1 MKVKVQER
9 NCGLLVMLTRIEID
23 GFKSFR
29 NLAVDLNPFTVIAG
43 PNAAG
48 KSNFF
53 DAIRFLSRIATYD
66 LAEAVQELRGEPS
79 ELFSLRSPGESPR
92 PIKFGVEVLL
102 DREAADAFSERK
114 QLKYTRLRYEIEIE
128 RREENGIER
137 LFVRRE
143 EARII
148 KRKEDRWLSASYAP
162 TKEFVRNHALYASG
176 GGRSQFLETAT
187 DRFVVNQD
195 GVSGRPR
202 PFPIARDR
210 ATASV
215 LSRINTVLEFPHLF
229 ALRAELVGVTFLQLE
244 ASAERRPS
252 DALAPEELL
261 PDGSNIA
268 KVLARIEAETRTAER
283 RQGDLALIRNR
294 LNSLI
299 GGVEALRVE
308 RDAAGRSYRLFVKM
322 RDEGEFSSSVLSD
335 GTLRLLALATYLQDP
350 RRASVLLF
358 EEPENGVHERRIEK
372 LVGMLR
378 SACTNIQR
386 SSTSGRLYQI
396 LINTHSPVVLN
407 NLAPHEVVV
416 ADLVREVD
424 AEGGLGRR
432 RTRMRSGI
440 VDELDLGDELS
451 REHRLTR
458 SEAERII
465 KSGAAQAAE

>member
-1 MKVKVQER
+1 
-9 NCGLLVMLTRIEID
+9 MLTRIEID

-29 NLAVDLNPFTVIAG
+29 NLKVDLHPFTVIAG

-53 DAIRFLSRIATYD
+53 DALRFLSRIANYD
-66 LAEAVQELRGEPS
+66 LSEAVQELRGDPS
-79 ELFSLRSPGESPR
+79 ELFSLPGAGEKPR
-92 PIKFGVEVLL
+92 PIKFVVEVLL
-102 DREAADAFSERK
+102 DREIADAFSERK
-114 QLKYTRLRYEIEIE
+114 SLKYTRLRYTIEIE
-128 RREENGIER
+128 RREETKNGIER
-137 LFVRRE
+137 LFVKHE

-148 KRKEDRWLSASYAP
+148 RRKEDQWLEASYAP
-162 TKEFVRNHALYASG
+162 SKDFVKNQALYASG
-176 GGRSQFLETAT
+176 GGRSQFLETAP

-202 PFPIARDR
+202 PFPISRNR

-229 ALRAELVGVTFLQLE
+229 ALRAELAGITFLQLE

-268 KVLARIEAETRTAER
+268 KVLARIEAETRTPER
-283 RQGDLALIRNR
+283 PQGDLTLIRNR
-294 LNSLI
+294 LESLI
-299 GGVEALRVE
+299 GGVDALRVE
-308 RDAAGRSYRLFVKM
+308 RDTVGRSYRLFVRMK
-322 RDEGEFSSSVLSD
+322 DEGEFSSSVLSD

-372 LVGMLR
+372 LVSMLR
-378 SACTNIQR
+378 SACTDVQ
-386 SSTSGRLYQI
+386 SSMPSSKLYQV

-407 NLAPHEVVV
+407 MLRPHEVVV
-416 ADLVREVD
+416 ADLVREVSSD
-424 AEGGLGRR
+424 GKPGPR
-432 RTRMRSGI
+432 RTRMRSGL
-440 VDELDLGDELS
+440 VDELDLGDEAS
-451 REHRLTR
+451 REYRLTR
-458 SEAERII
+458 TEADRVIR
-465 KSGAAQAAE
+465 SGNAQAAE

>member
-1 MKVKVQER
+1 
-9 NCGLLVMLTRIEID
+9 MLTRIEID

-29 NLAVDLNPFTVIAG
+29 DLTVDLHPFTVIAG

-53 DAIRFLSRIATYD
+53 DALRFLSRIATYD
-66 LAEAVQELRGEPS
+66 LAEAVQELRGDPS
-79 ELFSLRSPGESPR
+79 ELFSVTARGEPPR
-92 PIKFGVEVLL
+92 PIRFGVEVLL
-102 DREAADAFSERK
+102 DREVADAFSERK
-114 QLKYTRLRYEIEIE
+114 ELKYTRLRYEIEIE
-128 RREENGIER
+128 RREEAKNGIER

-148 KRKEDRWLSASYAP
+148 KRKDDLWLDASYAP
-162 TKEFVRNHALYASG
+162 SKEFVKGHALYASG
-176 GGRSQFLETAT
+176 GGRSQFLETAS

-229 ALRAELVGVTFLQLE
+229 ALRAELAAITFLQLE

-261 PDGSNIA
+261 PDGSNLA
-268 KVLARIEAETRTAER
+268 KVLARIEAETRSSER
-283 RQGDLALIRNR
+283 PQGDLAFIRNR

-299 GGVEALRVE
+299 GGVDALRVE
-308 RDAAGRSYRLFVKM
+308 RDVSGRSYRLFVKM
-322 RDEGEFSSSVLSD
+322 KDEGEFSSSVLSD

-372 LVGMLR
+372 LVSMLR
-378 SACTNIQR
+378 TACTDIQTNR
-386 SSTSGRLYQI
+386 ASGKLYQI

-407 NLAPHEVVV
+407 ELQPHEVVV

-424 AEGGLGRR
+424 SKGRPGHR
-432 RTRMRSGI
+432 RTRMRSGV
-440 VDELDLGDELS
+440 VDELDLGDETS

-458 SEAERII
+458 TEAKRII
-465 KSGAAQAAE
+465 RSGTAQAAE

>member
-1 MKVKVQER
+1 
-9 NCGLLVMLTRIEID
+9 MLTRIEID

-29 NLAVDLNPFTVIAG
+29 NLAVDLHPFTVIAG

-53 DAIRFLSRIATYD
+53 DALRFLSRIATYD
-66 LAEAVQELRGEPS
+66 LAEAVQDLRGDPS
-79 ELFSLRSPGESPR
+79 ELFSLPDIGEQLR
-92 PIKFGVEVLL
+92 PIQFAVEVLL
-102 DREAADAFSERK
+102 DREVIDAFSERK
-114 QLKYTRLRYEIEIE
+114 ELKYTRLRYEIEIE
-128 RREENGIER
+128 RRQEDDNGIER

-148 KRKEDRWLSASYAP
+148 KKKEDRWLDAFYSPS
-162 TKEFVRNHALYASG
+162 KEFVKKNALYASG
-176 GGRSQFLETAT
+176 GGRSLFLETGA

-229 ALRAELVGVTFLQLE
+229 ALRAELAAITFLQLE

-268 KVLARIEAETRTAER
+268 KVLARIEAETRSRER
-283 RQGDLALIRNR
+283 PQGDLALIRNR

-299 GGVEALRVE
+299 GGVESLRVE
-308 RDAAGRSYRLFVKM
+308 RDVSGRSYRLFIKM
-322 RDEGEFSSSVLSD
+322 KDEGEFSSSVLSD
-335 GTLRLLALATYLQDP
+335 GTLRLLALATYIQDP
-350 RRASVLLF
+350 KRAGVLLF

-378 SACTNIQR
+378 SACTDIKFSQ
-386 SSTSGRLYQI
+386 SPGKLYQI

-407 NLAPHEVVV
+407 KLAPHEVVI

-424 AEGGLGRR
+424 ANGRPGRR
-432 RTRMRSGI
+432 RTRMRSGV
-440 VDELDLGDELS
+440 VDELDLGDEVG

-458 SEAERII
+458 AEADRVI
-465 KSGAAQAAE
+465 KSGAAEAAE

>member
-1 MKVKVQER
+1 
-9 NCGLLVMLTRIEID
+9 MLTRIEID

-29 NLAVDLNPFTVIAG
+29 NLTVDLHPFTVIAG

-53 DAIRFLSRIATYD
+53 DALRLLSRIATYD
-66 LAEAVQELRGEPS
+66 LAEAVQDLRGDPS
-79 ELFSLRSPGESPR
+79 ELFSVTAPGETRR

-102 DREAADAFSERK
+102 DLEVADAFSERK
-114 QLKYTRLRYEIEIE
+114 ELKYTRLRYEIEIE
-128 RREENGIER
+128 RREEAQNGIER
-137 LFVRRE
+137 LFVVRE

-148 KRKEDRWLSASYAP
+148 RRKEDRWLSAAYSP
-162 TKEFVRNHALYASG
+162 SKEFVTSHALYASG
-176 GGRSQFLETAT
+176 GGRSPFLETAS

-229 ALRAELVGVTFLQLE
+229 ALRAELAGITFLQLE
-244 ASAERRPS
+244 ASAARRPS
-252 DALAPEELL
+252 DALASEELL

-268 KVLARIEAETRTAER
+268 KVLARIEAETRSAER
-283 RQGDLALIRNR
+283 PHGDLVLVRNR

-299 GGVEALRVE
+299 GGVDELRVE
-308 RDAAGRSYRLFVKM
+308 RDAAGRSYRLFVRMK
-322 RDEGEFSSSVLSD
+322 DEGEFSSSVLSD

-350 RRASVLLF
+350 KRASVLLF
-358 EEPENGVHERRIEK
+358 EEPENGVHEHRIEK

-378 SACTNIQR
+378 SACTDLE
-386 SSTSGRLYQI
+386 SGIATDRLYQI

-407 NLAPHEVVV
+407 KLAPHEVVV
-416 ADLVREVD
+416 ADLVREID
-424 AEGGLGRR
+424 AKGRPGHR
-432 RTRMRSGI
+432 RTRMRSGV
-440 VDELDLGDELS
+440 VDEFDLGDETN

-458 SEAERII
+458 TEADRIL
-465 KSGAAQAAE
+465 KSGSAQAAE